1 ARHERITSCG
11 NAFEIQ
17 RSIFHCYALA
27 QNGVSGRRHSK
38 AIRRSVQQCHPQAFL
53 ELRDVP
59 PDRHMTDA
67 QRTRGTRQ
75 AARARHRKK
84 EAHIVPLPES
94 TRVCSYL
101 NSICEQTDAANG
113 VLAAL
118 CLRRRPEREQSNDAH
133 HLDFGADRRPS
144 VPQASPSGR
153 DRPSHQEG
161 IGGMTLILL
170 QVIIQSIA
178 STLYWIGLYV
188 GIRALPGEK
197 SRRLRWIV
205 GSAAVLVVWLVG
217 VMLLAANDVFRT
229 DAPRIP
235 VALLTTLAA
244 GYLLLFSRTF
254 RAIISGIP
262 QHWLIGIQTFRVL
275 GGVFLVR
282 YFQGELSGGFAIPA
296 GVGDVL
302 TGLFAPLVAYWWVAG
317 KPYARTAAIAWNL
330 FGMADLVNAVVLGAL
345 TGGGGG
351 GIVFPIVLIPTY
363 AVPRAFLVHSYS
375 LIGL

>member
-1 ARHERITSCG
+1 
-11 NAFEIQ
+11 
-17 RSIFHCYALA
+17 
-27 QNGVSGRRHSK
+27 
-38 AIRRSVQQCHPQAFL
+38 
-53 ELRDVP
+53 
-59 PDRHMTDA
+59 
-67 QRTRGTRQ
+67 
-75 AARARHRKK
+75 
-84 EAHIVPLPES
+84 
-94 TRVCSYL
+94 
-101 NSICEQTDAANG
+101 
-113 VLAAL
+113 
-118 CLRRRPEREQSNDAH
+118 
-133 HLDFGADRRPS
+133 
-144 VPQASPSGR
+144 
-153 DRPSHQEG
+153 
-161 IGGMTLILL
+161 MTLILL

-197 SRRLRWIV
+197 SRRLRWTV
-205 GSAAVLVVWLVG
+205 GSAAVLVAWLVG

-244 GYLLLFSRTF
+244 GYLLLSSRTF
-254 RAIISGIP
+254 RAIISSIP
-262 QHWLIGIQTFRVL
+262 QHWLIGIQTFRIL

-282 YFQGELSGGFAIPA
+282 YFQGELSGVFAIPA

-351 GIVFPIVLIPTY
+351 GIVFPMVLLPTY

-375 LIGL
+375 LIGLLRKTSRHSAPAESLHYGIETART